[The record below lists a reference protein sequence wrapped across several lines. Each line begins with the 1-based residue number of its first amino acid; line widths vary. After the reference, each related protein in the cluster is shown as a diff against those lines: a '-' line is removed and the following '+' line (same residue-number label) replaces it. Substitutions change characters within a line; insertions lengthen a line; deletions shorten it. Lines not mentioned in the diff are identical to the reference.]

1 MNEKNG
7 TEDACMRYAGVDI
20 GGTSI
25 KIGLVDS
32 EKGLLDTTSFPSFP
46 GDAEKLAEEI
56 ALRVREMDVC
66 AIGVG
71 TAGSVHLDTE
81 LVYASNLKWWG
92 VPFRKHLEE
101 KSKLPVWVDNDAQSA
116 MMAEVFD
123 GALQGVKNGI
133 YLTIGTGIGGAIL
146 INGKPWRSSNNVG
159 AEFGHMI
166 THGDGEPCPCKRRG
180 CFERYASA
188 NALSRMA
195 GGLSARDVFDGAQNG
210 NVRLQGI
217 LENYY
222 RELAIGMVSIV
233 SIFNP
238 DVIAIGG
245 GISAAGEV
253 LLRGIEKAFDEQM
266 SGRKDFFKGQ
276 FRLARHRNSAGVL
289 GAAMLAKYHFSE
301 E

>member
-1 MNEKNG
+1 
-7 TEDACMRYAGVDI
+7 MRYAGVDI
-20 GGTSI
+20 GGTNI

-32 EKGLLDTTSFPSFP
+32 EKGLLETATFPSFP

-56 ALRVREMDVC
+56 ALCVRDMNVR

-92 VPFRKHLEE
+92 VPFRKYLEE
-101 KSKLPVWVDNDAQSA
+101 KSGLPVWVDNDAQCA

-146 INGKPWRSSNNVG
+146 INGSPWRASNNVG
-159 AEFGHMI
+159 AEFGHMVI
-166 THGDGEPCPCKRRG
+166 HGDGEVCPCKRRG

-188 NALSRMA
+188 SALSRMA
-195 GGLSARDVFDGAQNG
+195 DGLTAREVFDGAKKG
-210 NVRLQGI
+210 NVHLQSV
-217 LENYY
+217 LEKYY
-222 RELAIGMVSIV
+222 HELGIGMVSIV

-245 GISAAGEV
+245 GVSAAGEV
-253 LLRGIEKAFDEQM
+253 LLRGVERAFDEQI

-276 FRLARHRNSAGVL
+276 FRLAKHLNSAGML
-289 GAAMLAKYHFSE
+289 GAAMLAKYHFTE